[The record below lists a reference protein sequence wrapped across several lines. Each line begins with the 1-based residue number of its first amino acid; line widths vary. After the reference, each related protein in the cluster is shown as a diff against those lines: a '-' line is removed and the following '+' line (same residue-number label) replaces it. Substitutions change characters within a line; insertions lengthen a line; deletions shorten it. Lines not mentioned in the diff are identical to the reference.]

1 MLRSMKDL
9 QDCTIGATDGAIG
22 KVKDFYFDD
31 DDWAVRYLVV
41 ETGSW
46 LQSRK
51 VLISPISLLKPDWPA
66 RTLPVSITQA
76 QVRHSPDIDTDKP
89 VSRQHEQDYLG
100 YYGYPAYWG
109 GTGLW
114 GEGVV
119 PYGLVPYNLVP
130 ESVGFGANRAEQ
142 ERDAEAFASAKRA
155 RHRQDDPHLRS
166 CQAVMGYH
174 LHATDGEIGHVEGML
189 VDELTWAIRY
199 LIVNTSNWW
208 LGHQVLVAPQWVT
221 AVHWAEES
229 VLVDLTRLSIQEA
242 PPFDSTAEL
251 NRLTEMGLYKHHGR
265 AGYWGGGGGAAGGA
279 GAAEGAGAV
288 PLPAKD

>member
-9 QDCTIGATDGAIG
+9 ETCTSGATDGTIG

-31 DDWAVRYLVV
+31 DEWAVRYLVV
-41 ETGSW
+41 DTGSW
-46 LQSRK
+46 LDSRQ
-51 VLISPISLLKPDWPA
+51 VLISPISLLKPDWAA

-109 GTGLW
+109 GMGLW
-114 GEGVV
+114 GEGLV
-119 PYGLVPYNLVP
+119 PYGLVP
-130 ESVGFGANRAEQ
+130 ESVGFGADRADRAEQ
-142 ERDAEAFASAKRA
+142 DREAEAYAAAKRA
-155 RHRQDDPHLRS
+155 RHRHDDPHLRS

-189 VDELTWAIRY
+189 VDEMTWAIRY
-199 LIVNTSNWW
+199 LIVNTSNWG

-221 AVHWAEES
+221 AVHWSDET

-265 AGYWGGGGGAAGGA
+265 SGYWGPGESGVG
-279 GAAEGAGAV
+279 GAGAV
-288 PLPAKD
+288 PLPAKAL

>member
-9 QDCTIGATDGAIG
+9 EACTIGATDGDIG
-22 KVKDFYFDD
+22 TVKDFYFDD

-41 ETGSW
+41 DTGSW
-46 LQSRK
+46 LDSRQ
-51 VLISPISLLKPDWPA
+51 VLISPISLLKPDWAA
-66 RTLPVSITQA
+66 RTLPVSISKA
-76 QVRHSPDIDTDKP
+76 QVRHSPGIDTDKP
-89 VSRQHEQDYLG
+89 VSRQHEQDYLR

-109 GTGLW
+109 GMGLW
-114 GEGVV
+114 GEGLM
-119 PYGLVPYNLVP
+119 PYGLVP

-142 ERDAEAFASAKRA
+142 EREAEAYAAAKRA
-155 RHRQDDPHLRS
+155 RHRNDDPHLRS

-189 VDELTWAIRY
+189 VDEQTWAIRY

-221 AVHWAEES
+221 AVHWSDET
-229 VLVDLTRLSIQEA
+229 VMVDLTRRSIQEA

-265 AGYWGGGGGAAGGA
+265 SGYWGPGESGVG
-279 GAAEGAGAV
+279 GAGAV
-288 PLPAKD
+288 PLPDKVL

>member
-9 QDCTIGATDGAIG
+9 EKCTIGATDGAIG
-22 KVKDFYFDD
+22 KVKDVYFDD

-41 ETGSW
+41 DTGSW
-46 LQSRK
+46 LDSRQ
-51 VLISPISLLKPDWPA
+51 VLISPISLLKPDWA
-66 RTLPVSITQA
+66 THTLPVSITQE

-109 GTGLW
+109 GVGLW

-119 PYGLVPYNLVP
+119 PYGLVP
-130 ESVGFGANRAEQ
+130 ESVGFGGDRAEQ
-142 ERDAEAFASAKRA
+142 EREAEAYAEAKRA
-155 RHRQDDPHLRS
+155 RHRNDDPHLRS

-189 VDELTWAIRY
+189 VDEQTWAIRY

-229 VLVDLTRLSIQEA
+229 VVVDLTRLSIQEA

-265 AGYWGGGGGAAGGA
+265 SGYWGAGDGGAR
-279 GAAEGAGAV
+279 GAGAV
-288 PLPAKD
+288 PLPAKAV

>member
-9 QDCTIGATDGAIG
+9 ENCTIGATDGAIG

-46 LQSRK
+46 LDSRQ
-51 VLISPISLLKPDWPA
+51 VLISPISLLKPDWAARSLPA
-66 RTLPVSITQA
+66 SITQA
-76 QVRHSPDIDTDKP
+76 QVRHSPGIDTDKP

-119 PYGLVPYNLVP
+119 PYGLVP
-130 ESVGFGANRAEQ
+130 ESVGSGGFGATRAEQ
-142 ERDAEAFASAKRA
+142 EREAEAYAAAKRA

-166 CQAVMGYH
+166 CQAVIGYH
-174 LHATDGEIGHVEGML
+174 LQATDGEIGHVEGML
-189 VDELTWAIRY
+189 VDEETWAIRY
-199 LIVNTSNWW
+199 LTVNTSNWW
-208 LGHQVLVAPQWVT
+208 LGHQVLVAPQWVS

-229 VLVDLTRLSIQEA
+229 VFIDLTRVSIQEA

-265 AGYWGGGGGAAGGA
+265 PGYWSG
-279 GAAEGAGAV
+279 GAGAV
-288 PLPAKD
+288 PLPAKE

>member
-9 QDCTIGATDGAIG
+9 ENCTIGATDGAIG

-46 LQSRK
+46 LDSRQ
-51 VLISPISLLKPDWPA
+51 VLISPISLLKPDWAARSLPA
-66 RTLPVSITQA
+66 SITQA
-76 QVRHSPDIDTDKP
+76 QVRHSPGIDTDKP

-119 PYGLVPYNLVP
+119 PYGLVP
-130 ESVGFGANRAEQ
+130 ESVGSGGFVATRAEQ
-142 ERDAEAFASAKRA
+142 EREAEAYAAAKRA
-155 RHRQDDPHLRS
+155 RHRQDDPHLHS
-166 CQAVMGYH
+166 CQAVIGYH
-174 LHATDGEIGHVEGML
+174 LQATDGEIGHVEGML
-189 VDELTWAIRY
+189 VDEETWAIRY

-208 LGHQVLVAPQWVT
+208 LGHQVLVAPQWVS

-229 VLVDLTRLSIQEA
+229 VFIDLTRVSIQEA

-265 AGYWGGGGGAAGGA
+265 PGYWSG
-279 GAAEGAGAV
+279 GAGAV
-288 PLPAKD
+288 PLPAKE